1 MSILKV
7 RDNNGNVS
15 EILTIRG
22 PKGETGTPGAGIESV
37 VQTEASLESGGNNII
52 TVTKTDGTTSSFTVK
67 NGEKGEPGTDATVT
81 YESVKT
87 ALGYTPADQ
96 MDIEGLSDAI
106 DVLNSH
112 DWFTAGVSIPT
123 NGDLNDYT
131 TPGKYYVGST
141 AIAATIQNSPV
152 TGTNYK
158 MYVIVRTTD
167 KSISQIIFALNNRI
181 YIRSATASGALGGWK
196 TFATTDD
203 IEALSIKSITESTED
218 GGENVITFNDN
229 KTLTVRNGKRGSS
242 VLKVTTS
249 PASYTTEVGG
259 FTPQYRISLSTVL
272 SQSKATEVR
281 VGDTIL
287 RNYYTYLVG
296 YVDDAY
302 AYLGARASIRGS
314 AGTTP
319 VRGTD
324 YWTEADKAEIKAYV
338 DEAILGGSW

>member
-1 MSILKV
+1 MSILKI

-22 PKGETGTPGAGIESV
+22 PKGE
-37 VQTEASLESGGNNII
+37 
-52 TVTKTDGTTSSFTVK
+52 
-67 NGEKGEPGTDATVT
+67 PGTDATVT
-81 YESVKT
+81 ADKVKSV
-87 ALGYTPADQ
+87 LGYTPAKQ
-96 MDIEGLSDAI
+96 TDIENLSEDINA
-106 DVLNSH
+106 
-112 DWFTAGVSIPT
+112 
-123 NGDLNDYT
+123 LNDYNWFTEGKSIPSNSDLNNYT
-131 TPGKYYVGST
+131 TAGAYYVGST
-141 AIAATIQNSPV
+141 SIAETIKNAPV
-152 TGTNYK
+152 TNSNYK
-158 MYVIVRTTD
+158 LYVIIRTNS

-181 YIRSATASGALGGWK
+181 YMRSATASGALSGWK
-196 TFATTDD
+196 SFATIDD
-203 IEALSIKSITESTED
+203 IDALSIKSITESTED

-229 KTLTVRNGKRGSS
+229 KTLTVRNGNRGSS

-259 FTPQYRISLSTVL
+259 FTPQYRIALSTVL

-302 AYLGARASIRGS
+302 AYLNARASIRGA